1 MNVDNKIT
9 FDAANAVYDA
19 YIEYSND
26 DDVLFAID
34 HDNVAMTFKATQMP
48 DSDTKAVF
56 KVVVRYL
63 NVNGYVASKNIYVK
77 VTKSL
82 IDGVVYERTHK
93 IVADATKNFFSIDLK
108 SMTDKMSAEN
118 LAVFNRNAL
127 VNNTTFTVKDA
138 KGDVV
143 AGLNG
148 AKAVALIAKGI
159 TPSFLDKDGKAVTD
173 KIAAATV
180 KFAIDNAKASS
191 NFKVNTPYTIEVVYA
206 GANAKLADATIKLTL
221 TLPALKDM
229 FVHQDGIWVNDI
241 ASAYMDEAANEDGS
255 TAANKAAVYIIKNAF
270 KNLATT
276 VGTSTFDANLDDATK
291 IVGDYK
297 SADLATLNA
306 SAINST
312 NIATWV
318 ITLENDLNAD
328 GTKDLNDNGTQKG
341 YKQNLTIVISNV
353 NYLG

>member
-1 MNVDNKIT
+1 M
-9 FDAANAVYDA
+9 
-19 YIEYSND
+19 
-26 DDVLFAID
+26 
-34 HDNVAMTFKATQMP
+34 
-48 DSDTKAVF
+48 
-56 KVVVRYL
+56 
-63 NVNGYVASKNIYVK
+63 NVNGNVASKDIYVK

-82 IDGVVYERTHK
+82 VDGVVYERTHK

-148 AKAVALIAKGI
+148 AKAATLVAKGI

-173 KIAAATV
+173 KIAAATTV
-180 KFAIDNAKASS
+180 KFAIDNEKAAS

-206 GANAKLADATIKLTL
+206 GADAKLADATIKLTL

-241 ASAYMDEAANEDGS
+241 ALSL
-255 TAANKAAVYIIKNAF
+255 IHI
-270 KNLATT
+270 
-276 VGTSTFDANLDDATK
+276 
-291 IVGDYK
+291 
-297 SADLATLNA
+297 
-306 SAINST
+306 
-312 NIATWV
+312 
-318 ITLENDLNAD
+318 
-328 GTKDLNDNGTQKG
+328 
-341 YKQNLTIVISNV
+341 
-353 NYLG
+353 